1 VIFVCF
7 VADLFVIF
15 VLFVADR
22 LVTFVADLFGICVA
36 NPLSIFATSVTISS

>member
-22 LVTFVADLFGICVA
+22 LVTFVAD
-36 NPLSIFATSVTISS
+36 PLSIFATSVTISS